1 MALIDDPI
9 STALNLGGKLIDRFL
24 PDPAAANAAKLEL
37 LKMQQ
42 SGELAQL
49 TGQMAI
55 NQEEAK
61 SSSLFVAGWRPYIGW
76 ICGTGLGYQFLVYPI
91 LVAFLPKIQ
100 QLDIGTLLTLLAGML
115 GMGVLRTQ
123 EKLAGKA
130 S

>member
-9 STALNLGGKLIDRFL
+9 SAALNLGGKLIDRFL
-24 PDPAAANAAKLEL
+24 PDPAVANAAKLEL

-91 LVAFLPKIQ
+91 LVAFIPKIQ